1 MKEDESFSLEA
12 LIFLLILAVY
22 VLASYFIDKY
32 KVAFLHES
40 TIAICLGFLTAIFLK
55 FVCLR

>member
-1 MKEDESFSLEA
+1 MKDEESFSLEA

-32 KVAFLHES
+32 KIAFLH
-40 TIAICLGFLTAIFLK
+40 
-55 FVCLR
+55 